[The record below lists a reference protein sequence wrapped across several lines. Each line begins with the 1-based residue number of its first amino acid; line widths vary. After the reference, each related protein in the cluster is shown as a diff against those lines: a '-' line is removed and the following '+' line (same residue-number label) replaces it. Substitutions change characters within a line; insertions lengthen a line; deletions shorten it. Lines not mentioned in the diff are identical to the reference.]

1 MDYGIGTPG
10 LISIKY
16 WTIQMS
22 QGPESCNQVSVI
34 FFSKKKKRKKGKE
47 VSVILV
53 FHVKGY
59 RNSIAHKFVK
69 YVVHITCLLI
79 WIENVLLHL
88 NASILAD
95 VG

>member
-1 MDYGIGTPG
+1 
-10 LISIKY
+10 
-16 WTIQMS
+16 MS

-59 RNSIAHKFVK
+59 CNSIAHKCAK
-69 YVVHITCLLI
+69 YAVHITCLL
-79 WIENVLLHL
+79 V
-88 NASILAD
+88 
-95 VG
+95 

>member
-1 MDYGIGTPG
+1 
-10 LISIKY
+10 
-16 WTIQMS
+16 MS
-22 QGPESCNQVSVI
+22 YSSQKG
-34 FFSKKKKRKKGKE
+34 KKQKKGKE

-59 RNSIAHKFVK
+59 RNSIAHKCAK
-69 YVVHITCLLI
+69 YAVHITCLLV